1 MVTKY
6 SLMNSNTRDKNYI
19 LITLF
24 YGYYEC
30 TDFENLVFS
39 PNTVGIGYK
48 DH

>member
-1 MVTKY
+1 MVFLTY
-6 SLMNSNTRDKNYI
+6 
-19 LITLF
+19 LF